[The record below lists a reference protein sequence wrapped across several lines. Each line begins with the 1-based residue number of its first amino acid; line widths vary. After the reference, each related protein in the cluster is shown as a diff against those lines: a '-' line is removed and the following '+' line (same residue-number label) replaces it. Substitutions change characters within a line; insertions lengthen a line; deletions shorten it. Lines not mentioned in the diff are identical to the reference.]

1 MKHKVYSSVILNE
14 MSDIDCDIANKLR
27 DTFNNRVITTKF
39 LSMLTF
45 AVTETIENTEI
56 KAITF
61 MRTDNGYRFDFKLY
75 NDSTVMVKI
84 VRSRTNMKP
93 DTMIFDKL
101 RHYKLQCHVGD
112 SDKKMSH
119 ERRR

>member
-1 MKHKVYSSVILNE
+1 MKYKVYSSVILNE

-45 AVTETIENTEI
+45 AVTETIENKEI

-101 RHYKLQCHVGD
+101 SHYKLLCHVGD